1 MSEFGE
7 YFDYIGECVELFG
20 EIENSIPLNLS
31 AQLEVLDENMEII
44 EMENE
49 VKLSIKAGQSDGSA
63 SVSPISL
70 KLDNKSHRLDQ
81 ARYFVLKFRVN
92 SDAEVANTPLSPEQY
107 LQAKLKLRVVGGFVV
122 DIDEL

>member
-1 MSEFGE
+1 M
-7 YFDYIGECVELFG
+7 
-20 EIENSIPLNLS
+20 NLT